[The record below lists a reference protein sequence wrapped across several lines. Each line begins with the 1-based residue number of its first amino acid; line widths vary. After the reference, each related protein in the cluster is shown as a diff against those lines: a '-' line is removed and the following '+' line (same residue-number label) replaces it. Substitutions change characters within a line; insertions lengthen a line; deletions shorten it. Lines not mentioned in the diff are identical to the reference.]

1 MLKINSVTVVTY
13 HELTIICSSWF
24 SILKRGHNL
33 YIFSKMLHLT
43 FDFGFALSYQLNN
56 NNKKSFFFILQ
67 RNCGDNH
74 RDKRPS
80 SSIYCSLS

>member
-1 MLKINSVTVVTY
+1 MFKINIVTVVTY

-56 NNKKSFFFILQ
+56 LKKIILFYTSA
-67 RNCGDNH
+67 
-74 RDKRPS
+74 K
-80 SSIYCSLS
+80 LW